1 METTRKHLT
10 ALIGAFLIAISGFS
24 QSQEFEISKNVD
36 IYSTLFKKLSL
47 NYVDELKPGEL
58 NKTAIDAML
67 ESLDPY
73 TVYIS
78 ESEIEDYRF
87 MTTGQYGGIGA
98 LIQKKGDY
106 VVISEPYKGFPADK
120 AGIIAGDKILKIDGK
135 SMKGKQADQVSELM
149 KGQPGTEFDLT
160 IKRPGLEKPLTKT
173 ITREKIKIDDIPYYG
188 IVDDDIGYIKLR
200 SFTKHSGRN
209 VRKAF
214 QELNDKT
221 ELQGIILD
229 LRNNGGGLLSEAV
242 NITNLFVDKGQTI
255 VKTKGKLPDKNKT
268 YKTTQKPVDTN
279 IPVTVLINGRSAS
292 ASEIVSG
299 SLQDLDRG
307 VLIGRRTFGKGLVQN
322 IIPLSYNT
330 KAKIT
335 VAKYYIPSGR
345 CIQEIDYSENDGNGN
360 GKNVPDSLIKSY
372 KTKNGRTVYDRKG
385 IDPDIH
391 IKKEDPSRIAF
402 TLYSKNYVF
411 NFANQFY
418 QNHDTIAPPGKFRIT
433 NEIYEDFVEFLE
445 DKDFEYTTKTEESL
459 KKLKKTANEEK
470 YFKFIEEEYKALEEQ
485 LLEHKK
491 NDLQTF
497 KDEIK
502 KYLRDEIVTRYYYQQ
517 GAVESSLNND
527 RFVQKAI
534 KIMNDTDR
542 YQEVFQVSHKKPG
555 EEDAE

>member
-1 METTRKHLT
+1 MEKTRKHLT
-10 ALIGAFLIAISGFS
+10 ALIGAFLIAITAFG
-24 QSQEFEISKNVD
+24 QSKEFEISKNVD

-78 ESEIEDYRF
+78 ESEIEDYKF

-106 VVISEPYKGFPADK
+106 IVISEPYKGFPADK
-120 AGIIAGDKILKIDGK
+120 AGIIAGDKILEIDGQ

-160 IKRPGLEKPLTKT
+160 IKRPGLEEPLTKT

-188 IVDDDIGYIKLR
+188 IVQEDIGYIKLR

-214 QELNDKT
+214 QDLKNKND
-221 ELQGIILD
+221 LQGIILD

-268 YKTTQKPVDTN
+268 YKTTQEPVDTD

-335 VAKYYIPSGR
+335 VAKYHIPSGR
-345 CIQEIDYSENDGNGN
+345 CIQEIDYSDNDGNGN
-360 GKNVPDSLIKSY
+360 GEQTPDSLIKSY

-385 IDPDIH
+385 IDPDVH
-391 IKKEDPSRIAF
+391 IEKEEPSRI
-402 TLYSKNYVF
+402 TLTLLSKNYIF
-411 NFANQFY
+411 NFVNRFY
-418 QNHDTIAPPGKFRIT
+418 QNHDSIAPPREFEIT
-433 NEIYEDFVEFLE
+433 PGIYKDFVNFL
-445 DKDFEYTTKTEESL
+445 DNKDFEYTTKTEESL

-470 YFKFIEEEYKALEEQ
+470 YSEFIEEEYKKLKEK

-502 KYLRDEIVTRYYYQQ
+502 EALLDEIVTRYYYQQ

-527 RFVQKAI
+527 RFVRKAI
-534 KIMNDTDR
+534 KFIDDTDR
-542 YQEVFQVSHKKPG
+542 YQEVFRVSHKKPS
-555 EEDAE
+555 EEESE

>member
-1 METTRKHLT
+1 MEKTRKHLT
-10 ALIGAFLIAISGFS
+10 ALIGAILIAITAFG
-24 QSQEFEISKNVD
+24 QSKEFEISKNVD

-73 TVYIS
+73 TVFIS
-78 ESEIEDYRF
+78 ESEIEDYKF

-98 LIQKKGDY
+98 LIQKKGEY

-120 AGIIAGDKILKIDGK
+120 AGIIAGDKILKIDGQ

-160 IKRPGLEKPLTKT
+160 IKRPGLEEPLTKT

-188 IVDDDIGYIKLR
+188 IVNDDIGYIKLR

-214 QELNDKT
+214 KELKNQND
-221 ELQGIILD
+221 LQGIILD

-242 NITNLFVDKGQTI
+242 NITNLFVDKGETI
-255 VKTKGKLPDKNKT
+255 VETKGKLPDKNKT
-268 YKTTQKPVDTN
+268 YKTSKKPVDTD
-279 IPVTVLINGRSAS
+279 IPVAVLVNGRSAS

-345 CIQEIDYSENDGNGN
+345 CIQEIDYSNDNGNGN
-360 GKNVPDSLIKSY
+360 GEQIPDSLIKSY

-391 IKKEDPSRIAF
+391 IEKDKPSRI
-402 TLYSKNYVF
+402 TLTLLSKNYIF
-411 NFANQFY
+411 NFASRFY
-418 QNHDTIAPPGKFRIT
+418 QNHDTIDPPREFEIT
-433 NEIYEDFVEFLE
+433 PEIYTDFVNFL
-445 DKDFEYTTKTEESL
+445 DNKDFEYTTKTEESL
-459 KKLKKTANEEK
+459 KKLKKTANEEE
-470 YFKFIEEEYKALEEQ
+470 YSKFIEEEYQELEEK

-502 KYLRDEIVTRYYYQQ
+502 EALLDEIITRYYYQQ

-534 KIMNDTDR
+534 KIIDDTAR
-542 YQEVFQVSHKKPG
+542 YNEIFRVSHTKPG
-555 EEDAE
+555 EEDVE